1 MSAVIWQYP
10 AALIALAGLLVPL
23 VIHLLDRGST
33 RQLDFAPLYLL
44 QELPRA
50 SLRRLRLR
58 ERLLWLLRSL
68 LVATAALL
76 LASPALRPE
85 PAAAQAWLLVQPGLA
100 EQVDPSLERLSRQWG
115 IEPGAIEVRW
125 LDPELAPL
133 SQPARKRRAG
143 DLWGAL
149 LAADTRL
156 PASARLAV
164 IADPHADDLGPVRPR
179 LSRAVEWLT
188 SGTRNVRSPA
198 GENALPLSVFV
209 AAAPERSSLAPVL
222 TAVVTAWQQ
231 GLDATVVMTDEPAA
245 ADWILYAPAADLPEK
260 IVAAV
265 TSGALL
271 LTDTPAVDGMVA
283 NSRPN
288 TERRR
293 LGAGLWLRRAEDWT
307 ALAPA
312 AGAGD
317 SAFPLRLWH
326 ELRSARLDPLPPGI
340 EIEASQAAPASGAE
354 PRAGPAHSLATTLGA
369 LLLWLLAL
377 ERWLSARFAAGRM
390 L

>member
-1 MSAVIWQYP
+1 V
-10 AALIALAGLLVPL
+10 
-23 VIHLLDRGST
+23 
-33 RQLDFAPLYLL
+33 
-44 QELPRA
+44 
-50 SLRRLRLR
+50 
-58 ERLLWLLRSL
+58 
-68 LVATAALL
+68 
-76 LASPALRPE
+76 
-85 PAAAQAWLLVQPGLA
+85 AAQAWLLVQPGLA
-100 EQVDPSLERLSRQWG
+100 EQVEPSLERLSRQWG

-133 SQPARKRRAG
+133 SEPARQRRAG

-188 SGTRNVRSPA
+188 SGTRSAGSPS

-209 AAAPERSSLAPVL
+209 DAAPERSSLAPVL

-245 ADWILYAPAADLPEK
+245 ADWILYAPAADLPEA

-293 LGAGLWLRRAEDWT
+293 LGAGLWLHRAEDWT
-307 ALAPA
+307 ALAP
-312 AGAGD
+312 GD
-317 SAFPLRLWH
+317 SNFPLRLWR
-326 ELRSARLDPLPPGI
+326 ELRFARLDPLPPGI
-340 EIEASQAAPASGAE
+340 QIEASQAAPASGAE
-354 PRAGPAHSLATTLGA
+354 PRAGPAYSLATTLGA

>member
-23 VIHLLDRGST
+23 VIHLLDRGSA

-85 PAAAQAWLLVQPGLA
+85 PVAAQAWLLVQPGLA
-100 EQVDPSLERLSRQWG
+100 EQVEPSLERLSRQWG

-133 SQPARKRRAG
+133 SEPARQRRAG

-179 LSRAVEWLT
+179 LSRAVKWLT
-188 SGTRNVRSPA
+188 SGTR
-198 GENALPLSVFV
+198 
-209 AAAPERSSLAPVL
+209 
-222 TAVVTAWQQ
+222 
-231 GLDATVVMTDEPAA
+231 
-245 ADWILYAPAADLPEK
+245 
-260 IVAAV
+260 
-265 TSGALL
+265 
-271 LTDTPAVDGMVA
+271 
-283 NSRPN
+283 
-288 TERRR
+288 
-293 LGAGLWLRRAEDWT
+293 
-307 ALAPA
+307 
-312 AGAGD
+312 
-317 SAFPLRLWH
+317 
-326 ELRSARLDPLPPGI
+326 
-340 EIEASQAAPASGAE
+340 
-354 PRAGPAHSLATTLGA
+354 
-369 LLLWLLAL
+369 
-377 ERWLSARFAAGRM
+377 
-390 L
+390 